1 MRPSGWRPRS
11 RGLWRLREVSA
22 LGSLRFLDG
31 VADGH
36 SVGVS
41 VMTVLASSS
50 GDAAEWVAAVGTTLA
65 FGATSIAV
73 WAGHRLRLE
82 QHREQMFDE
91 ALKVTVDVLK
101 AQSRDPTLVTTDK
114 INTTLL
120 NGGRRQITD
129 VKLFVFDA
137 RGAFPQV
144 DAFYEDAID
153 FLQAGHFW
161 SLDFDGPPGVT
172 EPRGVRPTSVF
183 IQISFT
189 DFDGTAWHKLADG
202 RLLREPASA
211 WGRFWWRRR
220 NRRNPPR
227 EGDPSDD
234 LGDVIASGGDSAGAD
249 PSGGHEDDAV
259 TPRGNAQGTPPTS
272 TTEGGPH

>member
-1 MRPSGWRPRS
+1 
-11 RGLWRLREVSA
+11 LDEV
-22 LGSLRFLDG
+22 GDG
-31 VADGH
+31 Q
-36 SVGVS
+36 SVGVRIS
-41 VMTVLASSS
+41 TLLASS

-65 FGATSIAV
+65 FGATSIAI

-101 AQSRDPTLVTTDK
+101 AQSQDPTVVTTDR

-120 NGGRRQITD
+120 NGGRRQITG

-161 SLDFDGPPGVT
+161 SVDFDGPPGVT

-202 RLLREPASA
+202 RLVREPASS

-220 NRRNPPR
+220 NRRNPPQDP
-227 EGDPSDD
+227 GDAWDD
-234 LGDVIASGGDSAGAD
+234 AGDTRASGGDAASAD
-249 PSGGHEDDAV
+249 PSDGHEQGADTRWGDA
-259 TPRGNAQGTPPTS
+259 RETPPTS
-272 TTEGGPH
+272 TSESGPP